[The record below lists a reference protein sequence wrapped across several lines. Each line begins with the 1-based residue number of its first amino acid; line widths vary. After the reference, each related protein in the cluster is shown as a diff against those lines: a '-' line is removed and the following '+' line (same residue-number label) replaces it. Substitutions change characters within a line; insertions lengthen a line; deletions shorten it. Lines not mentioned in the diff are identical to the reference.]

1 MFRISNTV
9 RSVLLLGSMLA
20 LASCSPK
27 PAADGGVTAQGEP
40 HFLGSVVFSL
50 GSLVANGALAGLGST
65 DVTVTLNATG
75 VPVVSCTN
83 NGGNQAPG
91 QNPPKVSASGKQY
104 LVHATYTKNGRT
116 SFFVETSS
124 PAPFTSAKQAGC
136 PNNNWTAQIV
146 FVYWTNATITVS
158 NTATGTVFI
167 QQNYTCTTTRNP
179 DTVACSPI

>member
-1 MFRISNTV
+1 MFKISKRL
-9 RSVLLLGSMLA
+9 RSILVVGLMLV
-20 LASCSPK
+20 LASCSSNLGT
-27 PAADGGVTAQGEP
+27 DGEVTAQGEP
-40 HFLGSVVFSL
+40 HFLGGVIFSL
-50 GSLVANGALAGLGST
+50 GSLIANGALAGLGST

-75 VPVVSCTN
+75 VPVVSCSN
-83 NGGNQAPG
+83 KGGNQAPG

-104 LVHATYTKNGRT
+104 LVHSTYTKNGKT

-124 PAPFTSAKQAGC
+124 PAPFTSAQQAGC

-158 NTATGTVFI
+158 STATGTVFI

-179 DTVACSPI
+179 DTVSCSPI